1 MPMVA
6 TGSRSLRKRRACL
19 YPGVSGGDARGPP
32 DQRYRCRANSSGSK
46 GCILFEGKNPYPGPA
61 SSTGKF
67 VRVLRGGAITLL
79 RLAQEQ
85 TSSNRRIYDE
95 HARARRDRGNL
106 VIFRAFLFGCRD
118 TSSIFTI
125 LVLLTP

>member
-19 YPGVSGGDARGPP
+19 HPGVSGGDARGPP
-32 DQRYRCRANSSGSK
+32 DQRHRCRTSSSGSK

-61 SSTGKF
+61 ASTGKF

-85 TSSNRRIYDE
+85 TSWTGKLNDE
-95 HARARRDRGNL
+95 RTRARREWGN
-106 VIFRAFLFGCRD
+106 I
-118 TSSIFTI
+118 
-125 LVLLTP
+125 